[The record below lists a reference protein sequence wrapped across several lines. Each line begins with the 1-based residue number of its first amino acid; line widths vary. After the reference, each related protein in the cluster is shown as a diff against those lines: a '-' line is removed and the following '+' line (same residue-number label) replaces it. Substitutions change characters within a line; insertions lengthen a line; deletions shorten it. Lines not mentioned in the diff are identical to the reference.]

1 MLIYKIT
8 NTVNGKIYVGKWHGK
23 SAKSRWAMHV
33 AHAKSFTSGKKHY
46 FHSAIRKHGP
56 SAFVIEEIAYAETP
70 TELAKL
76 EMLYISELGSYRPS
90 IGYNQTMGGEGEAW
104 TEERRQR
111 SSVERKARKQKM
123 SPQAKENMRQAKL
136 GEKNPFF
143 GKTHTPENVAKMGA
157 TRKGSHNSPEHCE
170 AISRGVSGQKNGM
183 YGKTPWLGKQ
193 HTQASRK
200 KMSTTRKEM
209 YASDSSL
216 SVRISEEMKRNWGNP
231 KVRRKMLAGAR
242 RGSKMSSMTQFGHP
256 VSEETKRKIS
266 EAAKARHAARRQA
279 DHDRK
284 DVRNGGPMMVVPPMY
299 PNATF

>member
-56 SAFVIEEIAYAETP
+56 SAFVIEEIA
-70 TELAKL
+70 
-76 EMLYISELGSYRPS
+76 
-90 IGYNQTMGGEGEAW
+90 
-104 TEERRQR
+104 
-111 SSVERKARKQKM
+111 
-123 SPQAKENMRQAKL
+123 
-136 GEKNPFF
+136 
-143 GKTHTPENVAKMGA
+143 TPENVAKMGA

-266 EAAKARHAARRQA
+266 EAAKARHAARKQA
-279 DHDRK
+279 S
-284 DVRNGGPMMVVPPMY
+284 
-299 PNATF
+299 A

>member
-76 EMLYISELGSYRPS
+76 EMFYISELGSYRPS

-104 TEERRQR
+104 TEERRVR
-111 SSVERKARKQKM
+111 ESAARKARHFKM
-123 SPQAKENMRQAKL
+123 PLDAIDKIRQSKL

-143 GKTHTPENVAKMGA
+143 RKTHTDKARRKMGDVNRDKPKSA
-157 TRKGSHNSPEHCE
+157 EIRAKI
-170 AISRGVSGQKNGM
+170 AAGVTGQKNGM
-183 YGKTPWLGKQ
+183 YGKTPWLGKH
-193 HTQASRK
+193 HTRASRK
-200 KMSTTRKEM
+200 KMAQTRREM
-209 YASDSSL
+209 YAFDPSL
-216 SVRISEEMKRNWGNP
+216 AKAVGDNTKRNWENP
-231 KVRRKMLAGAR
+231 KVRKKMLAGAR
-242 RGSKMSSMTQFGHP
+242 KGSKMSSMTQFGHP

-266 EAAKARHAARRQA
+266 EAAKARHAARKQA
-279 DHDRK
+279 S
-284 DVRNGGPMMVVPPMY
+284 
-299 PNATF
+299 A